1 MSDPRVP
8 ERSGQDHFRR
18 ACRLLRLAALV
29 VLAGVAALVAIALLA
44 VIAGPFGHADS
55 ARMQGLLAAVRFSP
69 ALGYLWAL
77 WAVQRAFGEIGA
89 GTTFAA
95 SVSRALR
102 HIGGG
107 VLAGALLS
115 VFAITN
121 LTRMIEG
128 GHGGWMFFDLSG
140 IVLGVVGV
148 ALVLLARLFDH
159 ARALQAELDE
169 IV

>member
-1 MSDPRVP
+1 M
-8 ERSGQDHFRR
+8 
-18 ACRLLRLAALV
+18 
-29 VLAGVAALVAIALLA
+29 
-44 VIAGPFGHADS
+44 
-55 ARMQGLLAAVRFSP
+55 
-69 ALGYLWAL
+69 
-77 WAVQRAFGEIGA
+77 QRAFGEIGA
-89 GTTFAA
+89 GALFAA

-102 HIGGG
+102 HIGAG
-107 VLAGALLS
+107 VLVGALLS
-115 VFAITN
+115 VFAVTN

-128 GHGGWMFFDLSG
+128 GRGSLMYFDLSG

>member
-1 MSDPRVP
+1 MPDDPRGLD
-8 ERSGQDHFRR
+8 RFRR

-29 VLAGVAALVAIALLA
+29 VCAGVAALVLLALLSL
-44 VIAGPFGHADS
+44 VAGPPGHAGG
-55 ARMQGLLAAVRFSP
+55 ARMQGLLAALRFSP

-89 GTTFAA
+89 GALFAA

-102 HIGGG
+102 HIGAG
-107 VLAGALLS
+107 VLVGALLS
-115 VFAITN
+115 VFAVTN
-121 LTRMIEG
+121 LTRIIEG
-128 GHGGWMFFDLSG
+128 GRGSLVYFDLSG